1 MKSLCIKTNNN
12 KVINYLLDELN
23 NLDTPET
30 YITLKDF
37 KHFSNIILHSKS
49 ETNTLFIN
57 SISNILTKA
66 VIYFYERELIANF
79 INLNYFYFNQYE
91 KSKIVNTALEI
102 LNEYE
107 DVKNKYDLIN
117 NEVYGYL
124 LENHSFYINGFI
136 NFRLNKYIKL
146 IEEKIDT
153 AVNQFLIN
161 KEYLEFVNILQLY
174 INSESINSQTE
185 HLHLIYQNKT
195 SIIIDDNKQIISCND
210 NITKAKYISDI
221 TFSSNDLALN
231 TLLNL
236 LPKKIT
242 IHLIDGYV
250 DEFINTLKLVFQEKI
265 TLCDDCDICNVY
277 RYQNSRT
284 KNNLDN

>member
-23 NLDTPET
+23 NINIPET

-49 ETNTLFIN
+49 ETYTLFIN

-66 VIYFYERELIANF
+66 IIYFYEKELIANF

-91 KSKIVNTALEI
+91 KSKIINTALEI

-124 LENHSFYINGFI
+124 LENHSFYLNGFI
-136 NFRLNKYIKL
+136 NFRLNNYIKF
-146 IEEKIDT
+146 IEEKIDS

-174 INSESINSQTE
+174 INSESINSKTE

-231 TLLNL
+231 TLLNF